1 MKTEEILGIEE
12 SGENRINLVRD
23 RLFWQAWN
31 RSAFLFVTY
40 LRKYRVHKRFV
51 QKVSQEVAWLGF
63 PKTALADIEKVAES
77 KGWVFERK
85 NDDHIIISG
94 VPAAN
99 GYEKWWAGIVKPA
112 DSGAASAKIAKAA
125 APSKQSQLL
134 PAYKAAYD
142 LCLNVHRATAKM
154 PKEFRYELGARVR
167 GYATDIA
174 ESLHLMCGV
183 ADARSAAERDTI
195 ADCAKTIHRLR
206 IDIRI
211 LNDLRQIGINQ
222 WGYLNQQ
229 IEGLLECLRAEFRKA
244 NVRFAGASQNQS
256 SGALP
261 PAEIAGEHL
270 KSYENFS
277 FKEAFS

>member
-31 RSAFLFVTY
+31 RSAFLFTVHF
-40 LRKYRVHKRFV
+40 RKYQVHKRFV

-63 PKTALADIEKVAES
+63 PKTALADIEKIAES

-94 VPAAN
+94 VPAEN
-99 GYEKWWAGIVKPA
+99 GYEKWWAGIVKPVS
-112 DSGAASAKIAKAA
+112 SGAPSAKSAKAA

-142 LCLNVHRATAKM
+142 LCLNVHRATSKM

-183 ADARSAAERDTI
+183 ADAKPDTMI

-229 IEGLLECLRAEFRKA
+229 IENLLECLRAEFRKA
-244 NVRFAGASQNQS
+244 NVRFAGASHNQS

-261 PAEIAGEHL
+261 PAETAGEHE
-270 KSYENFS
+270 KSYENFPL
-277 FKEAFS
+277 KEAFS